1 MNPYPSLKHLYWES
15 TGPTRA
21 LTLLMYPAAAFGLAR
36 ACYLSDPSIA
46 WMFHLWGLP
55 EICHALGWGLV
66 ISYIFCAR
74 YLGLFYM
81 RGFKWTLR
89 TTPAMGFAF
98 WAALLTSNVV
108 DTGHLAFG
116 LLYGV
121 AALLELW
128 IFVRN
133 WQETQ

>member
-15 TGPTRA
+15 TSPTRA

-36 ACYLSDPSIA
+36 AYYLSDPSTA
-46 WMFHLWGLP
+46 WMFQLFGIP
-55 EICHALGWGLV
+55 GYCNALGWGLV

-74 YLGLFYM
+74 YLGLFCM

-108 DTGHLAFG
+108 DTDHLAFG